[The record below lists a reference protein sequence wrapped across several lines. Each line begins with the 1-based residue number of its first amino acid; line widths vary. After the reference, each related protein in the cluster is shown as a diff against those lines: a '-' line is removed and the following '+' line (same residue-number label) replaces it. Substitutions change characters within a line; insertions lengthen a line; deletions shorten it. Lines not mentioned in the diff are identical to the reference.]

1 MSMQGIRK
9 PIKGNLSRDAEL
21 NSDQAISAECTVISV
36 QGLIAS
42 VRLIIARFFV
52 QLNGVFGGHQRIT
65 LNILLHWCYGG
76 LGDTA
81 PFKNGTRGSVRELA
95 EELF

>member
-1 MSMQGIRK
+1 MQGLPK
-9 PIKGNLSRDAEL
+9 PMKGNLSRNAEL
-21 NSDQAISAECTVISV
+21 NSDQAINTVCTVV
-36 QGLIAS
+36 PVHELIAS
-42 VRLIIARFFV
+42 VKLIITKLFV

-65 LNILLHWCYGG
+65 LKILLHWCYGG